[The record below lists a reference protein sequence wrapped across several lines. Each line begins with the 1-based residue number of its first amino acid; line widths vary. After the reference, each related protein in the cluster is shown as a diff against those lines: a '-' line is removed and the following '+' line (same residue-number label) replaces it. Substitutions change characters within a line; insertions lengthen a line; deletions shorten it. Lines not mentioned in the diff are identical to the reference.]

1 MALPDLTRRGIIRL
15 YHGSSRTDI
24 THFELKYSRKNFSD
38 FGVGVY
44 FTTSEEQAMQWAV
57 KSSNVGAVYAIDLDI
72 RGLDIKQYL
81 TYSDKFI
88 DTFCLCRAGFE
99 DQAQD
104 IKGHSIVYGF
114 MIDNDKKAITKAT
127 NDYVTARIQAN
138 QVRGAIKVFD
148 NKDQLCIKRQDIL
161 DKIIVKTPRLV
172 ERVPGYPSYDRRSY
186 KWKRR

>member
-1 MALPDLTRRGIIRL
+1 MLVFISQHQKNKQCSGLL
-15 YHGSSRTDI
+15 KNSS
-24 THFELKYSRKNFSD
+24 
-38 FGVGVY
+38 
-44 FTTSEEQAMQWAV
+44 
-57 KSSNVGAVYAIDLDI
+57 VGAVYTID
-72 RGLDIKQYL
+72 LDIKQYL
-81 TYSDKFI
+81 TYSDGFI

-99 DQAQD
+99 DQALG

-114 MIDNDKKAITKAT
+114 IIDNDKKAITKAT
-127 NDYVTARIQAN
+127 NDYVTAKIQAN

-161 DKIIVKTPRLV
+161 DKIMVAPPRLV